1 VPPTLQQPHPAP
13 TPRLPQNRPTSRI
26 DTLQG
31 LLQRASDFPHAGLR
45 LVDRAERETFL
56 SWATIAERSAYVAGG
71 LAETGVRPGERVA
84 LVYPTSAEF
93 FYGFFGVLLAGAVP
107 VPLYPPVRLGR
118 LAEYHARTAA
128 MLRAAGA
135 RLLLADRR
143 VYALLGETLALARLP
158 LGGRILE
165 ELPQDAQLMSDGTAT
180 DLALVQF
187 SSGTTVEP
195 KPVALSQRAVL
206 AQVRALNALWPAP
219 IGANPP
225 DPKLH
230 KDEVTG
236 VSWLPL
242 YHDMGL
248 IGCVF
253 PALERPSVLTLV
265 PPEAFVARPAL
276 WLRAL
281 GRHRGTISPAPN
293 FAYALATERIRDEEM
308 EGVDL
313 SHWRFALCG
322 AETVVPEVLRAFAA
336 RFAAWGFR
344 PEALKPVYGL
354 SEAALAVT
362 FADLGRP
369 WTCERFERAALV
381 ERGQAV
387 LAPPVAPATPPAD
400 SGHGAPAWPAAE
412 TTPGAARD
420 AALEIVSVGR
430 PLAGFRLELRD
441 EQGAPLGEDRV
452 GRLFVAGPSLM
463 RDYLDQPAATAAALR
478 DGWLDTGDLGFLH
491 RGELFLTG
499 RAKEILLVRG
509 RNYSPAD
516 LELAVTDLPDVRHGC
531 VAAASHLPA
540 GRETEAV
547 VLFVEHRKGVPAARF
562 GALRAS
568 AREAVLA
575 RVGLAV
581 DRVELLAP
589 GTLPRTSSGKIRRG
603 EAMKLYLAGTLTP
616 PAPVGPVRL
625 LGALVRSR
633 LAQWKMK
640 RARR

>member
-1 VPPTLQQPHPAP
+1 MQF
-13 TPRLPQNRPTSRI
+13 
-26 DTLQG
+26 DTLQR
-31 LLQRASDFPHAGLR
+31 LLQRAKNFPLAGLR
-45 LVDRAERETFL
+45 LVDRGERETFL
-56 SWATIAERSAYVAGG
+56 SWAAIAERSALVAGG
-71 LAETGVRPGERVA
+71 LAELGVRPGERVA
-84 LVYPTSAEF
+84 LIYPTSPEF
-93 FYGFFGVLLAGAVP
+93 YFAFFGTLLAGAVP

-118 LAEYHARTAA
+118 LAEYHVRTAA

-135 RLLLADRR
+135 RLLLVEGR
-143 VYALLGETLALARLP
+143 VRALLGETLATARLP
-158 LGGRILE
+158 LGGLTLA
-165 ELPQDAQLMSDGTAT
+165 ELPQDAQLASDGTPS

-206 AQVRALNALWPAP
+206 AQVEALNALWPAEDNADLAA
-219 IGANPP
+219 I
-225 DPKLH
+225 
-230 KDEVTG
+230 TG

-276 WLRAL
+276 WLRAI
-281 GRHRGTISPAPN
+281 GRHRATISPAPN

-308 EGVDL
+308 EGIDL
-313 SHWRFALCG
+313 SAWRLALCG
-322 AETVVPEVLRAFAA
+322 AETVVPDVLRAFAA
-336 RFAAWGFR
+336 RFARWGFR
-344 PEALKPVYGL
+344 AAALTPVYGL

-362 FADLGRP
+362 FADLERP
-369 WTCERFERAALV
+369 FVALRVERAALV
-381 ERGQAV
+381 ERGEVIPVSA
-387 LAPPVAPATPPAD
+387 APEGTGEGVGKAI
-400 SGHGAPAWPAAE
+400 
-412 TTPGAARD
+412 
-420 AALEIVSVGR
+420 EIASVGK

-441 EQGAPLGEDRV
+441 DRGMPVPEDRI

-463 RDYLDQPAATAAALR
+463 RGYLDQPAATAAALQE
-478 DGWLDTGDLGFLH
+478 GWLDTGDLGFLH
-491 RGELFLTG
+491 AGELFLTG

-509 RNYSPAD
+509 RNYAPAD
-516 LELAVTDLPDVRHGC
+516 LELAVAELADVRRGC

-547 VLFVEHRKGVPAARF
+547 VLFVEHRKSVPPERLEQ
-562 GALRAS
+562 LRAR

-575 RVGLAV
+575 RVGLTV

-603 EAMKLYLAGTLTP
+603 EAMRRYLAGTLTP
-616 PAPVGPVRL
+616 PLAVGPLRL
-625 LGALVRSR
+625 ATALVRSR
-633 LAQWKMK
+633 IAHWRLG
-640 RARR
+640 RAKNETR